1 MNDSATKD
9 PFTPELAAALENA
22 TAAPAP
28 AATASATVAP
38 AAPRTGAMAIDAND
52 ESSPGSP
59 LERAIVDAIK
69 TVYDPEIPVNVYEI
83 GLIYNIDVQPDGKVA
98 VKMTLTSPACPSA
111 QELPA
116 EVKDRVEAVAGVTAC
131 DVEIVWDPTWNPS
144 MMSEAA
150 RLQLG
155 FF

>member
-1 MNDSATKD
+1 VPEGDGD
-9 PFTPELAAALENA
+9 PNA
-22 TAAPAP
+22 T
-28 AATASATVAP
+28 
-38 AAPRTGAMAIDAND
+38 
-52 ESSPGSP
+52 P

-69 TVYDPEIPVNVYEI
+69 TVFDPEIPVNVYEI

-116 EVKDRVEAVAGVTAC
+116 EVKDRVEGVAGVSSC

>member
-1 MNDSATKD
+1 MSDSATKD

-22 TAAPAP
+22 TATPTAPTAP
-28 AATASATVAP
+28 TAAVD
-38 AAPRTGAMAIDAND
+38 GGD
-52 ESSPGSP
+52 ESASGSP

-69 TVYDPEIPVNVYEI
+69 TVFDPEIPVNVYEI

-116 EVKDRVEAVAGVTAC
+116 EVKDRVEGVAGVTAC
-131 DVEIVWDPTWNPS
+131 DDEIVWDPTWNPS